1 MSHDRLKD
9 ARPYYDVVVIGSGL
23 AGLTAAN
30 YLGKCGR
37 SVLLLEQH
45 YNFGGMAT
53 WFRRKNGHIF
63 DISLHGFPIGMI
75 KSCRKYWTRE
85 IADSIVQLKG
95 IRFDNPQFSLGT
107 TFDRI
112 DFTRLLTDRFGVSG
126 ETVERFFDA
135 ARAMDFYDDQTMT
148 TRELF
153 EQFFPGRTDVWRL
166 LMEPIAYANGS
177 TLDDPAITYGI
188 VFSNFMSKGVY
199 IFRGGTDVLIRL
211 MKAEL
216 KKNGVDIRHSVPVE
230 RIRVAG
236 GPLTNC
242 AASPLRDAKRPR
254 FVKGGRAI
262 GVVADGR
269 LISCGAVL
277 SNANLKTTIEK
288 LVGYEHFSDEFVHE
302 ARAVRLNNS
311 SCQVYMGLRHGEKI
325 DYIGDLLFTSVDPQF
340 DSGRLCAKDVT
351 SRTFSMYYPDI
362 RPGSDRYAIVSS
374 TNANWS
380 DWAHL
385 PKDEYDREKQH
396 LIDTTVTALEKYIPD
411 IRGKLEHVE
420 ASTPRTFQRYT
431 LHAMGAT
438 FGTKFE
444 GLKVSMD
451 LPGQIA
457 GLFHAGSVGIIMS
470 GWLGAINYGVIV
482 ANELESFL
490 SHATPRP
497 DRGIADDDVDS
508 FESTAAEE
516 SLDAV
521 DETAMGDSSSGP
533 QSREE
538 SAESLSR

>member
-1 MSHDRLKD
+1 MREKLQD
-9 ARPYYDVVVIGSGL
+9 AHSYYDVIVIGSGL
-23 AGLTAAN
+23 AGMTAAN
-30 YLGKCGR
+30 CLAKAGH

-95 IRFDNPQFSLGT
+95 IRFDNPQFQLET
-107 TFDRI
+107 TFDRA
-112 DFTRLLTDRFGVSG
+112 DFTRILTDRFGVTRA
-126 ETVERFFDA
+126 TVERFFDT

-153 EQFFPGRTDVWRL
+153 EQFFPGRSDVVRL

-199 IFRGGTDVLIRL
+199 IFQGGTDLLIRL
-211 MKAEL
+211 MKKEL
-216 KKNGVDIRHSVPVE
+216 KANGVDVRHSVCVD
-230 RIRVAG
+230 RIR
-236 GPLTNC
+236 LD
-242 AASPLRDAKRPR
+242 R
-254 FVKGGRAI
+254 GR
-262 GVVADGR
+262 VVGIEAHGR
-269 LISCGAVL
+269 LIRCRSVV
-277 SNANLKTTIEK
+277 SNANLKTTIDK
-288 LVGYEHFSDEFVHE
+288 MVGYDKFSTDFAEE
-302 ARAVRLNNS
+302 ARRVRLNNS
-311 SCQVYMGLRHGEKI
+311 SCQVYMGLRRGEKI
-325 DYIGDLLFTSVDPQF
+325 DYIGDLLFTSVDPEF
-340 DSGRLCAKDVT
+340 DSVRLCAKDIT

-380 DWAHL
+380 DWAQLSEEQYEQAKH
-385 PKDEYDREKQH
+385 E
-396 LIDTTVTALEKYIPD
+396 LIETTLDALDKYIPD
-411 IRGKLEHVE
+411 VRRKIDHIE
-420 ASTPRTFQRYT
+420 ASTPKTFHRYT
-431 LHAMGAT
+431 LQADGAT

-451 LPGQIA
+451 LPKQID

-482 ANELESFL
+482 ANEADSFL
-490 SHATPRP
+490 CP
-497 DRGIADDDVDS
+497 GQ
-508 FESTAAEE
+508 AACEPE
-516 SLDAV
+516 HR
-521 DETAMGDSSSGP
+521 
-533 QSREE
+533 REPE
-538 SAESLSR
+538 PVA